1 VRTVALPIRIDR
13 NGQLERAD
21 AVDALLQVIRAM
33 AGTTADVWPHAPW
46 FGLYEQFAGANL
58 GLEDQQG
65 LTDALNVAL
74 ERLGIDW
81 ATVHAVKTASHRAL
95 GERRFDITLLVDG
108 DEPVH
113 GQVMA

>member
-1 VRTVALPIRIDR
+1 MRTVALPIRVDR
-13 NGQLERAD
+13 NGQLARAD

-65 LTDALNVAL
+65 LADALNVAL
-74 ERLGIDW
+74 ERLDITW
-81 ATVHAVKTASHRAL
+81 AEVHAVKTARQRGL
-95 GERRFDITLLVDG
+95 GERRFDITLLVEDG
-108 DEPVH
+108 EPVY
-113 GQVMA
+113 GQVTT